1 VPTPIRASRRAPAV
15 ALVVT
20 AALLAG
26 ACGGGGSHTY
36 AAGTPAATGVAPDC
50 SVVPLDLVTKM
61 LDMPLTGPAPGARSD
76 GVNCAFQH
84 TKGGGSAPESVQI
97 IGQSTP
103 DTFAI
108 VYNGLK
114 SANNPVKKI
123 HGWGDEAYAATV
135 FSVVNINNFAV
146 RKGKVAVLIQS
157 TADYPKIRN
166 LMKAVL
172 AKL

>member
-1 VPTPIRASRRAPAV
+1 MV
-15 ALVVT
+15 
-20 AALLAG
+20 AG
-26 ACGGGGSHTY
+26 ACGGGGGSHTY
-36 AAGTPAATGVAPDC
+36 KAGTPAVTGVPPDC
-50 SVVPLDLVTKM
+50 SVVPLDLVTKT
-61 LDMPLTGPAPGARSD
+61 LGIPLTGPTPGARTD
-76 GVNCAFQH
+76 GTVCAFQH
-84 TKGGGSAPESVQI
+84 TKGGGSAPENVQLT
-97 IGQSTP
+97 GNATP
-103 DTFAI
+103 DSFAI

-146 RKGKVAVLIQS
+146 RKGKVAVTIQS

-172 AKL
+172 AKV